1 MNVGKEAKIYWI
13 SILQG
18 WSMLLV
24 VIGHVTLTNIFENP
38 ATPVSTEVERI
49 IYGFHMPL
57 FMFISGGLFYYTK
70 SGKVK
75 NTELLSGIRQ
85 RGYWLLSSFSH

>member
-38 ATPVSTEVERI
+38 ATPVSTYVK
-49 IYGFHMPL
+49 
-57 FMFISGGLFYYTK
+57 YT
-70 SGKVK
+70 
-75 NTELLSGIRQ
+75 NCL
-85 RGYWLLSSFSH
+85 

>member
-57 FMFISGGLFYYTK
+57 FMFISGGLFYYK
-70 SGKVK
+70 KIRKGKEVI
-75 NTELLSGIRQ
+75 G
-85 RGYWLLSSFSH
+85 SFHLFHTSYFCSEVYI

>member
-57 FMFISGGLFYYTK
+57 FMFIIQK
-70 SGKVK
+70 SRKVK
-75 NTELLSGIRQ
+75 NTGLLSGIRQ